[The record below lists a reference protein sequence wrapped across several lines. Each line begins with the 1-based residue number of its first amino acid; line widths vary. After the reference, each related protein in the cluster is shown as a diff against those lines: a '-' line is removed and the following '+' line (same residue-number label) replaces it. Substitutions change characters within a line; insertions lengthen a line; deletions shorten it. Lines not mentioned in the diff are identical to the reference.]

1 MCIRDIYIQVFF
13 KYVLITSVLQLH
25 RVDAPG
31 SDGRV
36 GQPRRGRGDRSNE
49 PAGLH
54 RPGAATARTLRQRV
68 PLRTAGQRGDIFS
81 QSSQRTLNVELM
93 ILLLIFICPFV
104 DSQSTQLNV
113 CFVLCFSLVKRFLK
127 STPGSGN
134 LLRLKTS
141 WRNWLRNVSVR
152 ETDRES

>member
-1 MCIRDIYIQVFF
+1 MQVFF

-36 GQPRRGRGDRSNE
+36 GQPRRGCGDRSDE

-54 RPGAATARTLRQRV
+54 RPGAAAARTLRQGV

-81 QSSQRTLNVELM
+81 QTSQRTLNGVLTAH
-93 ILLLIFICPFV
+93 
-104 DSQSTQLNV
+104 DSVIDLYLSF
-113 CFVLCFSLVKRFLK
+113 C
-127 STPGSGN
+127 
-134 LLRLKTS
+134 
-141 WRNWLRNVSVR
+141 
-152 ETDRES
+152 